1 MVINSLQKLSRFIF
15 KNYMTEQQK
24 HLQELLQKKESVLKD
39 LENLQIEMNS
49 KREIFLKIQGIIEY
63 LTQTGVTLPEESKEE
78 EKTEEVS
85 S

>member
-1 MVINSLQKLSRFIF
+1 
-15 KNYMTEQQK
+15 MTEQQK

-63 LTQTGVTLPEESKEE
+63 LTQTGVTLPEESEEE
-78 EKTEEVS
+78 EKTKEVS

>member
-1 MVINSLQKLSRFIF
+1 
-15 KNYMTEQQK
+15 MTEQQK

>member
-1 MVINSLQKLSRFIF
+1 
-15 KNYMTEQQK
+15 MTEQQK

-63 LTQTGVTLPEESKEE
+63 LTQTGVTLPEESEKE

>member
-1 MVINSLQKLSRFIF
+1 
-15 KNYMTEQQK
+15 MTEQQK

-63 LTQTGVTLPEESKEE
+63 LTQTGVTLPEESEKEE
-78 EKTEEVS
+78 NTEEVS